1 MSKVKDSQFFYRDL
15 LPLEP
20 FANALQTELHT
31 PIPEDWWVV
40 VADVVESTEAV
51 KAGNYKK
58 VNTVSVACIAA
69 VLNVNRDIGIPFIF
83 GGDGATFSIPGILV
97 QQVMSALRGAQKLS
111 RESFGLELRAG
122 LVKAEDLLKQGLW
135 VNVGK
140 VRLSSHMTYS
150 TFSGRGW
157 QEAERRVKTPGAADV
172 ILVHNEDRPAE
183 ARFEGFECRWQ
194 SVPSFNGHKLSLLI
208 AAMSEDAKI
217 NLETYKNVYEKI
229 HAIYGHERNYHP
241 LRATQLKL
249 TLSPG
254 LLSHEWRVKSNQM
267 NLMGKLKYFIK
278 LLFLG
283 IAGKYLFVRNLD
295 TKAVKWSMYRNELV
309 ENTDFRKFDG
319 IFKLVIDGSNSQ
331 ADELESYLK
340 SMFEKKLLVYGMHK
354 SKDALIT
361 CLVQSYNGNHLHFVD
376 GSDGGYTMAAQGLK
390 QQLEFI
396 KR

>member
-1 MSKVKDSQFFYRDL
+1 MKETHFFYRDL
-15 LPLEP
+15 VPLES
-20 FANALQTELHT
+20 FSKALQTKHHS
-31 PIPEDWWVV
+31 PIPLNWWVV
-40 VADVVESTEAV
+40 VADVVGSTEAIE
-51 KAGNYKK
+51 AGNYKK

-69 VLNVNRDIGIPFIF
+69 AVNVNRDIEIPFVF
-83 GGDGATFSIPGILV
+83 GGDGATFCVPDLLV
-97 QQVMSALRGAQKLS
+97 QEVTSALRGAQKLS
-111 RESFGLELRAG
+111 RKSFDLELRVG
-122 LVKAEDLLKQGLW
+122 LVKVEDLIKQNFW

-140 VRLSSHMTYS
+140 VRLSEHMTYS

-157 QEAERRVKTPGAADV
+157 EEAERRLKTPGAVGV
-172 ILVHNEDRPAE
+172 ILVHDEDKPAK
-183 ARFEGFECRWQ
+183 ARFDGFECRWQ

-208 AAMSEDAKI
+208 AAIAEDANI
-217 NLETYKNVYEKI
+217 NLKTYQNVYERI
-229 HAIYGHERNYHP
+229 HAIYGHEENYHP

-249 TLSPG
+249 TLNPR

-267 NLMGKLKYFIK
+267 HLMGKLKYFIK

-283 IAGKYLFVRNLD
+283 IAGKYLFARNLD
-295 TKAVKWSMYRNELV
+295 TVAVKWSLYRDELV

-319 IFKLVIDGSNSQ
+319 VFKLIIDGNNSQ
-331 ADELESYLK
+331 ADELESYLQ

-376 GSDGGYTMAAQGLK
+376 GSDGGYTMAAKGLK
-390 QQLEFI
+390 QQLKLI

>member
-1 MSKVKDSQFFYRDL
+1 MKDSQFFYRDL
-15 LPLEP
+15 VPLES
-20 FANALQTELHT
+20 FSNALQTRLHT
-31 PIPEDWWVV
+31 PVPEDWWIV

-83 GGDGATFSIPGILV
+83 GGDGATFSIPDILV
-97 QQVMSALRGAQKLS
+97 QPVMSALRGAQKLS
-111 RESFGLELRAG
+111 RESFDLELRVG
-122 LVKAEDLLKQGLW
+122 LVKVKDLIKQGLSI
-135 VNVGK
+135 NVAK
-140 VRLSSHMTYS
+140 VRLSSQMTYS

-157 QEAERRVKTPGAADV
+157 EEAESRVKTPGAMGV
-172 ILVHNEDRPAE
+172 MLVHDKDMPTE
-183 ARFEGFECRWQ
+183 ASFEGFECRWQ

-208 AAMSEDAKI
+208 AAMSEDANI
-217 NLETYKNVYEKI
+217 NLKTYHNVYEKI
-229 HAIYGHERNYHP
+229 HAIYGNEGNYHP
-241 LRATQLKL
+241 LRAAQLKL
-249 TLSPG
+249 TLNPR

-267 NLMGKLKYFIK
+267 HLMGKFKYFVK

-283 IAGKYLFVRNLD
+283 LAGKYLFARNLD
-295 TKAVKWSMYRNELV
+295 TDAVKWSLYRDELV

-390 QQLEFI
+390 QQLELI
-396 KR
+396 K